1 MIISCGKKFDFTTL
15 IHKCFMR
22 PPHIWCK
29 KVVHGHKVLLM
40 TNDVAV
46 AVVLF
51 RQLDA
56 TITQSVL
63 PYGLNGINI

>member
-1 MIISCGKKFDFTTL
+1 
-15 IHKCFMR
+15 MR

-29 KVVHGHKVLLM
+29 KFVHGHKVLLM